1 MTGAMRAV
9 SLVVALAACGSRA
22 PAPRSGGGEATTAA
36 PTPDAAPAP
45 VPLEQDY
52 PRLAA
57 MSADLLVALAE
68 ALSGDGKCAEL
79 ADRGRAVL
87 DGGAEVR
94 AATSAAVDAGHG
106 AELDA
111 ALEAHAARIAT
122 AAATMQPN
130 LERCAGDPSFA
141 SALTAFEPAPR

>member
-1 MTGAMRAV
+1 MTATMRLAV
-9 SLVVALAACGSRA
+9 VVLLAACGSRT
-22 PAPRSGGGEATTAA
+22 PAPQRGGGDPTTA

-52 PRLAA
+52 PRLAG

-68 ALSGDGKCAEL
+68 ALAGKGTCAEL
-79 ADRGRAVL
+79 ADRGRAVI

-94 AATSAAVDAGHG
+94 AASSAAIDAGHG
-106 AELDA
+106 PELDA

-130 LERCAGDPSFA
+130 LDRCASDPAFA
-141 SALTAFEPAPR
+141 ATLAAFQP